1 MSAVALHLSF
11 TLLHP
16 HSTKPNYPIFR
27 SRSPSTKISL
37 GLVFSSHSS
46 ISRNEQGAFDP
57 ELRPVLELATDSE
70 LFELERI
77 LFGPS
82 YFSPL
87 LKSITRRADVD
98 YAMIEEDLEERED
111 FISSLESRFL
121 FLAADARST
130 LSEESE
136 ALPKSWENS
145 KASTSHGNLELGLS
159 QWKVQA
165 VAALGAGARELRSI
179 ILKGG
184 SMLTLGKIY
193 QLLARRLSGKLF
205 LEAANYQIKNEV
217 IKKGFAGAA
226 SRYLG
231 LRSTIALFGPVLWGT
246 FLADVVIQ
254 MLGTDY
260 ARILRA
266 IYAFAQIRITRTY
279 RLPSDGDREFYC

>member
-1 MSAVALHLSF
+1 MSAVAVHLSF

-27 SRSPSTKISL
+27 SRSPSTKITL

-46 ISRNEQGAFDP
+46 ISRNGQGAFDP

-87 LKSITRRADVD
+87 LKSISRRADVD

-130 LSEESE
+130 LRLLNYLANDWQFYFSCFS
-136 ALPKSWENS
+136 
-145 KASTSHGNLELGLS
+145 LG
-159 QWKVQA
+159 
-165 VAALGAGARELRSI
+165 
-179 ILKGG
+179 
-184 SMLTLGKIY
+184 
-193 QLLARRLSGKLF
+193 F
-205 LEAANYQIKNEV
+205 
-217 IKKGFAGAA
+217 
-226 SRYLG
+226 
-231 LRSTIALFGPVLWGT
+231 
-246 FLADVVIQ
+246 D
-254 MLGTDY
+254 
-260 ARILRA
+260 
-266 IYAFAQIRITRTY
+266 
-279 RLPSDGDREFYC
+279 